1 MKGRLY
7 LSNLDE
13 RKALYEKYK
22 MEKSTFEDKVD
33 NRLNELNSKLTDM
46 SLINVKKIK
55 LNLEKSSLQSK
66 FNLFLMNPRKSLL
79 KF

>member
-1 MKGRLY
+1 M
-7 LSNLDE
+7 
-13 RKALYEKYK
+13 KALYEKYK